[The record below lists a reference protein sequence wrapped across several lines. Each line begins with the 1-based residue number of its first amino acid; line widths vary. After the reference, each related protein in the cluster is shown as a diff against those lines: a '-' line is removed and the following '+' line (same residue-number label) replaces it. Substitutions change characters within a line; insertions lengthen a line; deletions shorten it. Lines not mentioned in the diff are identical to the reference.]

1 MEQGANVAGIAVI
14 ITVYNKEA
22 FLRDAI
28 DSVLSQ
34 HLCVSADSSTPAIS
48 TLSCAT
54 PATTIPASSASTTPV
69 LSVILC
75 DDGSTDSSRAI
86 CAEYASR
93 YSLSKNCD
101 PDNDAIQSSEREN
114 AEETTGGGKGGSL
127 GKRVDGTPSCVRVFD
142 ITDGVHRGVVGN
154 FLHCLEFALSLNV
167 RYISQIDSDDILADP
182 DFLRRQTT
190 FLDSH
195 PEAQAACSK
204 FFLIAE
210 KDTLATL
217 SYRSEELLYPREST
231 YRDLRITPE
240 RLLTR
245 NNTLVAGG
253 VTYRAEHLRE
263 YLDSFASAED
273 ATQDLPLWLF
283 LSQKGK
289 FYGCDVQSLA
299 YRNLAESVSRS
310 EDIET
315 QLKFQHASLSTRQR
329 FIEYLRRHIPTRP
342 LNDATQVYSTHDR
355 SSRGC
360 CPGGRYAREGYL
372 KRLEGKARRLYQK
385 KMLRHYAKLC
395 PKDYARQLW
404 KALRGAPS
412 LIFSRDVWRSVGV
425 YLKNI
430 RKM

>member
-34 HLCVSADSSTPAIS
+34 HLGGAAASSTPAS
-48 TLSCAT
+48 AV
-54 PATTIPASSASTTPV
+54 SASAASTAPA

-101 PDNDAIQSSEREN
+101 PDNDVS
-114 AEETTGGGKGGSL
+114 
-127 GKRVDGTPSCVRVFD
+127 VDRTPSSVRVFD

-204 FFLIAE
+204 FFLIGV

-217 SYRSEELLYPREST
+217 SYRYEELLYPREST

-273 ATQDLPLWLF
+273 STQDLPLWLF
-283 LSQKGK
+283 LSQKGM

-315 QLKFQHASLSTRQR
+315 QLKFQKASLSTRLR
-329 FIEYLRRHIPTRP
+329 FIEYLR
-342 LNDATQVYSTHDR
+342 S
-355 SSRGC
+355 
-360 CPGGRYAREGYL
+360 GGRYARDGYL
-372 KRLEGKARRLYQK
+372 KRLEGKAMRLYQK

-395 PKDYARQLW
+395 PTDYPRQLW
-404 KALRGAPS
+404 KALKGAPS
-412 LIFSRDVWRSVGV
+412 LVFSRDVWRSVGV

-430 RKM
+430 WKM